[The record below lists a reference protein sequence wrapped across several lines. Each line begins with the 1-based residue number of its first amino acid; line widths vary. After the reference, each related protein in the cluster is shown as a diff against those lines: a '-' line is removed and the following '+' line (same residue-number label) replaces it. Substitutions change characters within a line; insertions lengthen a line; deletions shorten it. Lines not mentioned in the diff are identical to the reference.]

1 VAVDM
6 QFPEEWLAVV
16 TLNGEVDAYV
26 APTLRDKV
34 EGILDGGAFWLL
46 LDLTG
51 VEYIDSVG
59 LGIMVGAA
67 KRATAR
73 GGDLAIVCQRPNVLR
88 VFEISGTK
96 DLLNVVPSVDEA
108 RERLEAG
115 HGQAS
120 RAGGG
125 E

>member
-1 VAVDM
+1 MAVDT
-6 QFPEEWLAVV
+6 QLLDDWLLVMR
-16 TLNGEVDAYV
+16 LSGEVDAYV
-26 APTLRDKV
+26 APRLREKV
-34 EGILDGGAFWLL
+34 EEVLEGGALWLL
-46 LDLTG
+46 LDLTD

-73 GGDLAIVCQRPNVLR
+73 GGDLAIVCPRPNVLR

-96 DLLNVVPSVDEA
+96 DLLNVVATMDEG
-108 RERLEAG
+108 RERLETG
-115 HGQAS
+115 RQ

-125 E
+125 EG

>member
-1 VAVDM
+1 MPVAVDT
-6 QFPEEWLAVV
+6 QLLDDWLLVMR
-16 TLNGEVDAYV
+16 LSGEVDAYV
-26 APTLRDKV
+26 APRLREKV
-34 EGILDGGAFWLL
+34 EEVLEGGALWLL
-46 LDLTG
+46 LDLTD

-73 GGDLAIVCQRPNVLR
+73 GGDLAIVCPRPNVLR

-96 DLLNVVPSVDEA
+96 DLLNVVATMDEG
-108 RERLEAG
+108 RERLETG
-115 HGQAS
+115 RQ

-125 E
+125 EG